1 MLQEVICEHT
11 VYVFYLR
18 PQYTIWENSFDNLSM
33 LEDLF
38 IKVVSSI
45 SDFFTSKEYS
55 LAIVL
60 EHNLSLFLILLNA
73 TYLGNLSTTAEI

>member
-45 SDFFTSKEYS
+45 SDFLTSKEYS
-55 LAIVL
+55 LAIVFR
-60 EHNLSLFLILLNA
+60 EQFIIISNITPSKYLINIQ
-73 TYLGNLSTTAEI
+73 SIPC

>member
-1 MLQEVICEHT
+1 MRQEVICEHA

-45 SDFFTSKEYS
+45 SDFLTSKEYS
-55 LAIVL
+55 LAIVFR
-60 EHNLSLFLILLNA
+60 EQFIIISNI
-73 TYLGNLSTTAEI
+73 TKC